1 MEKLLFLVFLIFILS
16 CKNNNH
22 SKDDNI
28 IPTETIESKPI
39 KIINPKKETIVYESN
54 TDWQENFGLTHNI
67 DRDTIWNKPV
77 RFYVDNPNCDITA
90 IAFYFGK
97 FRPEDTPE
105 TERLLQLAVS
115 DDIKLRPF
123 YRWIL
128 NKTIQ
133 IQDGAL
139 GEYTGIPARKYAEKF
154 PNEFFEYMD
163 FDSSGEKYSDW
174 YNSILYSGFYHEDD
188 YNKPEIVRQNL
199 AKTMKSNC
207 KNCNQNMMKR
217 IDKFALDCFPD
228 SKK

>member
-1 MEKLLFLVFLIFILS
+1 MKKLLSFICLIFILC
-16 CKNNNH
+16 CKDINT
-22 SKDDNI
+22 SKDDTI
-28 IPTETIESKPI
+28 IQTETIESKPVKVI
-39 KIINPKKETIVYESN
+39 QTKKETIAYESN

-67 DRDTIWNKPV
+67 DKDTIWNKPV

-123 YRWIL
+123 YRWVL
-128 NKTIQ
+128 DKTIQ
-133 IQDGAL
+133 VQDGAL
-139 GEYTGIPARKYAEKF
+139 GEFTGVPARKYAEKF

-163 FDSSGEKYSDW
+163 VDTSGEKYSDW
-174 YNSILYSGFYHEDD
+174 YNTILYSGFYQGEDF
-188 YNKPEIVRQNL
+188 NKPKIVRQDL
-199 AKTMKSNC
+199 VKTMKSNC
-207 KNCNQNMMKR
+207 KSCNQNMMKR

-228 SKK
+228 SEK